1 MSVLQRKIRNF
12 LDTRH
17 DLEAHYKLLID
28 STGDPSSGLQD
39 LFEFDQLCYLYHALK
54 SYYDVSR
61 SNWDLDYRN
70 LLDDLASI
78 VLRMEEKIP
87 VAEILALVP
96 QLKVVRRQLRENAR
110 EGGKVAFSMV
120 LLNAD
125 MDSFQRIV
133 MTLDLDDAQVKST
146 PLRQLPHGDATQ
158 ETQKQRRTSPQEKPK
173 PSAPQLPPKTAP
185 VPTPI
190 SSIDERL
197 VSGEAVLS
205 AQNPPQTQPDLSLPG
220 AVAPP
225 TASKPKETPQTSYAS
240 KLKNT
245 YNQRSTPLTSNTSYS
260 SEKREAPQALNASFG
275 RTPKRPRQVFFT
287 HLNDWS
293 PEHVQCI
300 FRCAIMA
307 PHRVSESIRE
317 GFKKAFGIKLSLEA
331 AHALQLHYGILPE
344 TMNDYK
350 YYMQTFHT
358 VASKFFANRQHY
370 VTEPWAEL
378 RKQFMRK
385 TNLELSDSDVKGRY
399 ELYVLHRQTYG
410 PMSEPPSSYEGPWKE
425 FKRIYTFRQNHARD
439 PGMSFFA
446 SANNHREASQSVP
459 QPQEVSQSV
468 PQKASQSVPQEVSQ
482 SVPQGV
488 SQSVPQEVT
497 QSVPQVTQNVPQEV
511 SQKMPQETQTSS
523 SKQQEWPAE
532 AVNKLVRAQA
542 TTPALHPRRLWE
554 VQRSLRES
562 GFVYSLEEIILRLEE
577 PVVKLAITELREV
590 LLREKIRV
598 ESLNQDRR
606 SVARR
611 DMDHNAG
618 VHQAKTSSQKHTPQM
633 QSLPAPQSQGSPTL
647 SSPAT
652 TVTNGAHKETPV
664 SIPSQHNPVP
674 SQPTANTPQPEKG
687 PVGSAAGSPSSDSD
701 LPKGVRRVSAKVGL
715 KPNHFD
721 NLIEK
726 VAEAVRPNWHYLNR
740 FKNLPSTAFWDFQKN
755 LTITS
760 TVDHISHIPENTQNP
775 TERVARANLIK
786 LLMLRFLRKHLIIV
800 TEEFLEARLIKMM
813 ERDVFDS
820 AACQL
825 INDQIMKK

>member
-17 DLEAHYKLLID
+17 DLEAQYKLLID
-28 STGDPSSGLQD
+28 STSDPSSGLQD

-158 ETQKQRRTSPQEKPK
+158 ETQKQRKTSPQGKPE

-185 VPTPI
+185 AQTLF

-197 VSGEAVLS
+197 VSGEAARS
-205 AQNPPQTQPDLSLPG
+205 AQNPPQTQPEASLPR

-225 TASKPKETPQTSYAS
+225 IANKPKETPQTSYAS
-240 KLKNT
+240 NIKNT
-245 YNQRSTPLTSNTSYS
+245 HSQQSTPLTSNTSYS

-307 PHRVSESIRE
+307 PHRVSESIKE

-410 PMSEPPSSYEGPWKE
+410 PMGEPPSSYEGPWKE

-446 SANNHREASQSVP
+446 SANNHREAPQSVP
-459 QPQEVSQSV
+459 QEIPQSV
-468 PQKASQSVPQEVSQ
+468 PQKVSQSVPQEVSQ
-482 SVPQGV
+482 
-488 SQSVPQEVT
+488 
-497 QSVPQVTQNVPQEV
+497 NV
-511 SQKMPQETQTSS
+511 PQETQTSS

-598 ESLNQDRR
+598 ESLNQERG

-611 DMDHNAG
+611 DIDHNSG
-618 VHQAKTSSQKHTPQM
+618 VHQAKMSPQNHTPQM
-633 QSLPAPQSQGSPTL
+633 QSLPASQNQSSPTL

-652 TVTNGAHKETPV
+652 TVTNGAHKEAPV
-664 SIPSQHNPVP
+664 SIPSQHNSVP

-701 LPKGVRRVSAKVGL
+701 LPKGVRRVSAKIGL

-740 FKNLPSTAFWDFQKN
+740 FKNLPVTAFWDFQKN